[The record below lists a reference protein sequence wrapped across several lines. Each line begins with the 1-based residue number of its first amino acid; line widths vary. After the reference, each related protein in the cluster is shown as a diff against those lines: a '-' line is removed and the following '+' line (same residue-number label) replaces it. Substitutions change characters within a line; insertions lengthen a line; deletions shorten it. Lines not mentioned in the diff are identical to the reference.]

1 MVEVDRPV
9 VVAAD
14 CKIASMAVQ
23 TVVVPSVVVSLVVVS
38 SVVVSSVAAVYWIDN
53 FDEESFES
61 YATVEDMTG
70 MIALEFVAML
80 ELQCFVDFLHRVH
93 I

>member
-1 MVEVDRPV
+1 MVEVDKLV
-9 VVAAD
+9 VVAAGWQ
-14 CKIASMAVQ
+14 IASMVAWTVAVQ
-23 TVVVPSVVVSLVVVS
+23 IVVVS

-80 ELQCFVDFLHRVH
+80 EFLCFVDFYHRVH

>member
-9 VVAAD
+9 VVAAG

-23 TVVVPSVVVSLVVVS
+23 TVVVS

-80 ELQCFVDFLHRVH
+80 EFLCFVDSPHRDH

>member
-23 TVVVPSVVVSLVVVS
+23 TVVVPSVVVSL
-38 SVVVSSVAAVYWIDN
+38 VVVSSVAAVYWIDN

-80 ELQCFVDFLHRVH
+80 EFQCFVDFLHRVH

>member
-1 MVEVDRPV
+1 MVVVDRPV

-23 TVVVPSVVVSLVVVS
+23 TVVVSLVVVS

-70 MIALEFVAML
+70 MIALEFVAIL
-80 ELQCFVDFLHRVH
+80 EFLCFVDFYHRVH